1 MKLEF
6 KLLGTEVDIK
16 IRQPATFTLISIV
29 TIVAYFYSS
38 FHDHFQNEGFLSSV
52 AITSQSYQKY
62 VMACLG
68 GAIALLFSTTADCW
82 GKYLLQERLD
92 PKYATEFVIILTIL
106 LPSLFMISDISSD
119 RFVSF
124 VWPLFHIQIIIVLN
138 VALAIWAEKMSLS
151 LTSASVLGTS
161 LLQSAAFTL
170 HVFVPGSSWNI
181 NSTEGTSVAFMCVY
195 AAALCA
201 ILYCLHQT
209 CRKSTSKGKD
219 AMALIDTAAAQQ
231 QWALG
236 IISSIACFFVGFL
249 LLEAGGYPGVDAMHL
264 RSDYLSGNYVLLSS
278 VALVVLTLH
287 KRKELYHGVTSQV
300 RLFLFFSFLAFICIT
315 SSSSFL

>member
-6 KLLGTEVDIK
+6 KLLGTEVDVK
-16 IRQPATFTLISIV
+16 IRQPATFTLFSIV
-29 TIVAYFYSS
+29 TIVSYFYTS
-38 FHDHFQNEGFLSSV
+38 FHNHFQNDGFLSSV
-52 AITSQSYQKY
+52 AITSDSYQKY

-68 GAIALLFSTTADCW
+68 GAIALLFSTTADFW

-92 PKYATEFVIILTIL
+92 PKYATEFVIILAIL
-106 LPSLFMISDISSD
+106 LPSLFMISDLSSD

-151 LTSASVLGTS
+151 LTSATVLGTS

-170 HVFVPGSSWNI
+170 HVFVPGSSWTS
-181 NSTEGTSVAFMCVY
+181 NSTEGTSIAFMSVY
-195 AAALCA
+195 AAALGA
-201 ILYCLHQT
+201 VFHCLHQT

-219 AMALIDTAAAQQ
+219 AMAIIDTAAAQQ

-236 IISSIACFFVGFL
+236 TIGAVACFYVGFL

-287 KRKELYHGVTSQV
+287 KRKELYHGVMSQV
-300 RLFLFFSFLAFICIT
+300 LRFKFFFY
-315 SSSSFL
+315 